1 MKTYGHYCPIAKSVE
16 ILGERW
22 SLLLLRELLI
32 GSSRFNDL
40 ARGLPGMSRTMLS
53 KRLREFEA
61 AGVVERLD
69 GEYHLTEAGQELRPI
84 VFGLGPWGE
93 RWLLGEPDP
102 EELDPVSLMWH
113 AHPRFDTSDLPDRRV
128 VIAFE
133 FEGRPDRYWVVVE
146 TTGNSVCDHDP
157 GFEVDVTVRSELV
170 SLYKVWYHQQSIAS
184 AVKQGSIRFDGPPAM
199 ARRMPKVLEL
209 TSPAALEVDPSAPR
223 PVWRG

>member
-102 EELDPVSLMWH
+102 DELDPVSLMWH
-113 AHPRFDTSDLPDRRV
+113 AHPRLDTSDLPDRRV

-133 FEGRPDRYWVVVE
+133 FDGRSERFWVVVE
-146 TTGNSVCDHDP
+146 STGKSVCDADP
-157 GFEVDVTVRSELV
+157 GFEIDVTVRSSLV
-170 SLYKVWYHQQSIAS
+170 SLYKVWYHQQSISS
-184 AVKQGSIRFDGPPAM
+184 AVREGAIRFDGPPAIV
-199 ARRMPKVLEL
+199 RRMSKVLDL
-209 TSPAALEVDPSAPR
+209 TSPTALGVDGSSPR